1 MSEPSH
7 PTDEPLVKRYDCTQ
21 GKAQHCY
28 GCYQMEESEYG
39 DYVRWEDYERLRETL
54 TCPRLTPDA
63 PTDQFAAVLKDWEKG
78 RPVNT
83 QELVNALAW
92 RLGNQRREIS
102 RLREQLSAEIKRQ
115 QDNCNV

>member
-1 MSEPSH
+1 MAESNLSTD
-7 PTDEPLVKRYDCTQ
+7 PTTLPDRLRAYGIAICHEAADEL
-21 GKAQHCY
+21 
-28 GCYQMEESEYG
+28 
-39 DYVRWEDYERLRETL
+39 ERLRETL

-83 QELVNALAW
+83 QDLVNALAW

-102 RLREQLSAEIKRQ
+102 RLREQLNAEIKRQ